1 MRKKQIGVIGSG
13 TASVDSKIY
22 KLAFEIG
29 KELVDNNFRIL
40 CGGLGGVMEAV
51 CKGAK
56 TSSNFSEGMTVG
68 IVPSLDSDSVNS
80 YVDISIASG
89 ISFARN
95 QIIAASADA
104 IVSISGGSG
113 TLSEISFS
121 WSLNKPIVALIT
133 SGGWS
138 EKLANTQIDS
148 TREDAIYSAQTP
160 EEVIELLHTVFSSES

>member
-13 TASVDSKIY
+13 TASIDSKIY

-56 TSSNFSEGMTVG
+56 TSSNYSEGMTVG
-68 IVPSLDSDSVNS
+68 IVPTLDSYSVNS

-89 ISFARN
+89 MSLARN
-95 QIIAASADA
+95 QIISASADA
-104 IVSISGGSG
+104 IISISGDSG
-113 TLSEISFS
+113 TLT
-121 WSLNKPIVALIT
+121 SLQHT
-133 SGGWS
+133 
-138 EKLANTQIDS
+138 
-148 TREDAIYSAQTP
+148 TR
-160 EEVIELLHTVFSSES
+160 SSLCKEGRGRFI